1 MRIPRVLAAV
11 GVFGVFAVRQSMP
24 IAQQAS
30 PPAVVL
36 PIEPPAVGLPPEP
49 ASAAVTKFSFIA
61 YGDTRGQADGQEL
74 QREHGLVVDSMLASV
89 KTQAEAGFPVRFIV
103 QSGDAVLSGRD
114 ATQWN
119 VSFTPII
126 ERLTREGA
134 VPYFFAVGNH
144 DVGRG
149 PVGDSQRELGLRNTF
164 SAMSKLWPPEGSPRR
179 LNDYPTYAFGYGH
192 MFVVAIDSN
201 IASDAT
207 QLAWV
212 ARQLDALD
220 RTRYRHVVAVFH
232 HPPLSSGPHSG
243 PVLEPQ
249 ADAIRRLYLPLFRRH
264 HVRMTIAGHDHL
276 FDHWVEHYD
285 DSTGTYRLDH
295 LVTGGGGAPIYTYN
309 GEPDLT
315 LYAAAAAPQ
324 QVRLDHPIKPGPTA
338 ADNPH
343 HFVIVEVDGDRIWLE
358 VIGTGPRPF
367 RPYGRPRIE
376 LSDRQG

>member
-1 MRIPRVLAAV
+1 MRIPPVLSAV
-11 GVFGVFAVRQSMP
+11 GVLGVFSVWQSMP
-24 IAQQAS
+24 IAQQPA
-30 PPAVVL
+30 PPAVVR
-36 PIEPPAVGLPPEP
+36 PIEPPAVGLPLEP

-61 YGDTRGQADGQEL
+61 YGDTRGQADGREL
-74 QREHGLVVDSMLASV
+74 QREHGLVVDSVLASF
-89 KTQAEAGFPVRFIV
+89 KTQAKAGFPVRFIV

-126 ERLTREGA
+126 ERRARTGG

-149 PVGDSQRELGLRNTF
+149 GVGDPQRELGLRNTF
-164 SAMSKLWPPEGSPRR
+164 AAMSKLWPPEGSPLR

-212 ARQLDALD
+212 VRQLDRLD
-220 RTRYRHVVAVFH
+220 RTRYRHVVAVCH

-249 ADAIRRLYLPLFRRH
+249 AEAIRRLYLPLFRRH

-285 DSTGTYRLDH
+285 DSTGTHRLDH
-295 LVTGGGGAPIYTYN
+295 LVTGGGGAPSYTYH
-309 GEPDLT
+309 GEPDLAR
-315 LYAAAAAPQ
+315 YAAAAAPQ

-343 HFVIVEVDGDRIWLE
+343 HFVVVEVDGDRIWLQ
-358 VIGTGPRPF
+358 VIGTGPRRF

-376 LSDRQG
+376 LSDPTS